1 MVAYSR
7 RVHRGVPTDH
17 QTNLR
22 AFAFAFAEWAT
33 PRNLESYFVR
43 NDDYTRVSWLLSHC
57 HSASYTASCMR
68 IPRCAQ
74 AVLTIRCRSG
84 GSRVAKAVTVASFG
98 SVGGAAATS
107 RASCGVNGW
116 GLAVSVTRGV
126 ANADGFFLAVLMRRS
141 PQRALGPK
149 PRRMQLSPHEL
160 LDGHCAPGDGHQ

>member
-1 MVAYSR
+1 MLAYSNNC
-7 RVHRGVPTDH
+7 HRKF
-17 QTNLR
+17 QLITNLR
-22 AFAFAFAEWAT
+22 GFVFKQGLEQE
-33 PRNLESYFVR
+33 NLESYFVR
-43 NDDYTRVSWLLSHC
+43 NHVYACVSLLLSHC

-74 AVLTIRCRSG
+74 AVLTIRCKSG

-116 GLAVSVTRGV
+116 GLAVSATRGV
-126 ANADGFFLAVLMRRS
+126 ANAEGFFLAVLMRQS

-149 PRRMQLSPHEL
+149 PHRMQLSPQEL